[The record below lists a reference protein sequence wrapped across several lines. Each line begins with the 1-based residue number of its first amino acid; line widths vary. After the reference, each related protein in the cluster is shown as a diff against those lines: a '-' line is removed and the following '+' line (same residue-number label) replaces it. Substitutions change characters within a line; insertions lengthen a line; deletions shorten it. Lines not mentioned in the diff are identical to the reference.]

1 MNKTNN
7 KINKNPIELIK
18 KIFKFLFKTKTRGL
32 IVLIGLLVLLFVA
45 NNTYKSLTTA
55 LEDTLNI
62 YVAEM
67 SDLKNTVS
75 ETGIVKIADE
85 TGLSFKYGGIINN
98 IYVQIGEK
106 VTRGDSLARVESGEF
121 NAQYQQTEASVKS
134 AQAQLDQLIAGAT
147 QSDINLAKARVESAK
162 VNLKN
167 KEISLDNIRLDADLD
182 IESAY
187 QDSVEALNSAYLNIY
202 NTYIDADLIERT
214 YFGNFDQESVT
225 VRSAISRLEVTKNSA
240 NDLISNA
247 VMDSDYLNINTSL
260 SEIKNLLIDTY
271 SDLVIIRDIMEN
283 NSYTATI
290 SSTNKTLIDTAKTTI
305 NTARTTMTNT
315 IQTIASTKVTNI
327 TNISSAEA
335 LIRSAERSLDE
346 INKSLEKLLAGPT
359 PENISI
365 YEARVAQTKAERSM
379 LVNKLSTS
387 IIRAPSD
394 GQVVRIEKRIG
405 EAVGG
410 AQTVISFLPEKPF
423 QIETEIYEEDVTI
436 LKIGNPVE
444 ISLVAFP
451 DEIVMGTVSSI
462 DPVEIIIN
470 GVVYYK
476 VSIDF
481 DNEIDELKSGMT
493 ADISIV
499 TSEEKNV
506 LIVPE
511 SALLK
516 NNGNYLIKV
525 LEKNEV
531 KEYETEIG
539 MRGDEGM
546 VEILSGINDGDKI
559 VLP

>member
-1 MNKTNN
+1 M
-7 KINKNPIELIK
+7 LLAQSK
-18 KIFKFLFKTKTRGL
+18 KLVKFLFKTKKRGVFVVIGL
-32 IVLIGLLVLLFVA
+32 IVALIVFNGI
-45 NNTYKSLTTA
+45 YKKLTTTI
-55 LEDTLNI
+55 EDTLNI
-62 YVAEM
+62 HVAEI

-75 ETGIVKIADE
+75 EIGIVKIADE

-147 QSDINLAKARVESAK
+147 QSDINLAQARVESAK

-167 KEISLDNIRLDADLD
+167 KEISLDNIKLDADLD

-202 NTYIDADLIERT
+202 NTHIDADLIERT

-225 VRSAISRLEVTKNSA
+225 IRSAISRLEATKNSA
-240 NDLISNA
+240 NNLVTNA
-247 VMDSDYLNINTSL
+247 VVDSDYLNISTSL
-260 SEIKNLLIDTY
+260 SEIKNLLINAY
-271 SDLVIIRDIMEN
+271 GDLVIIRDIMEN
-283 NSYTATI
+283 NGYTATI
-290 SSTNKTLIDTAKTTI
+290 SSTNKTIIDTAKTTI
-305 NTARTTMTNT
+305 NTARATITNT
-315 IQTIASTKVTNI
+315 IQTIASTKVANI

-346 INKSLEKLLAGPT
+346 ISKSLEKLLAGPT

-365 YEARVAQTKAERSM
+365 FEARLAQAKAERSM
-379 LVNKLSTS
+379 LANKLSTS

-462 DPVEIIIN
+462 DPVEKIIN

-493 ADISIV
+493 ADISII
-499 TSEEKNV
+499 TSEEKDILV
-506 LIVPE
+506 IPE

-516 NNGNYLIKV
+516 NNGNYLTKV
-525 LEKNEV
+525 LERNEV